1 MILFVFYL
9 SNVRLAQ
16 ILNVECIAL
25 SAIEPNFP
33 RAGFRRR
40 LGSYIYD
47 ALIALAVF
55 MLVGYIGIGIM
66 IYLDH
71 LELISIVRNNFEI
84 DWQQTPTFY
93 NALFHTW
100 NLLWVSYFFVYF
112 WSKKGQTIG
121 MRAWRLKVQNIDGSL
136 ISKFTAI
143 KRLLFTLLGVGNL
156 AVLLDRKN
164 KLALQ
169 DRLTNTE
176 VVVFSLEA
184 NKKNLE

>member
-1 MILFVFYL
+1 M
-9 SNVRLAQ
+9 S
-16 ILNVECIAL
+16 
-25 SAIEPNFP
+25 SIESNFP

-55 MLVGYIGIGIM
+55 MMVGYIGIGIM

-71 LELISIVRNNFEI
+71 LELINIVRNSFEI
-84 DWQQTPTFY
+84 DWHKTPTFY
-93 NALFHTW
+93 QILFHSW
-100 NLLWVSYFFVYF
+100 NLVWVSYFFIYF

-121 MRAWRLKVQNIDGSL
+121 MRAWRLKVQNTDGSL
-136 ISKFTAI
+136 ISAKTAI
-143 KRLLFTLLGVGNL
+143 KRLLFTLLGLGNL
-156 AVLLDRKN
+156 LVIIDRKN
-164 KLALQ
+164 KLSLQ

-184 NKKNLE
+184 NIENLE